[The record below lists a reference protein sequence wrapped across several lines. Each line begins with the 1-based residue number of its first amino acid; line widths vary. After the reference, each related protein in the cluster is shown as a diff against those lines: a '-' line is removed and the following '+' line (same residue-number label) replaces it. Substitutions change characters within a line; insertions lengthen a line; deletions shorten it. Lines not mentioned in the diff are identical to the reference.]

1 MSRVT
6 DIPHLVYTAEFKLEA
21 VKLAKE
27 VGVAEAAR
35 RLDMPTSSI
44 RNWMKSEARSRLTGE
59 GNRRQPVSEA
69 QAEIARLRR
78 EVASLKA
85 DNEILRKAAAYF
97 AKGSRRSTPGSKA
110 KAITTRCV
118 SDLPRPGRVAH
129 GVPAVAQATAI
140 DATTSQ

>member
-6 DIPHLVYTAEFKLEA
+6 DIPHRVYTAEFKLESL
-21 VKLAKE
+21 KLAEE

-44 RNWMKSEARSRLTGE
+44 RNWMRPETRSRLTGE

-69 QAEIARLRR
+69 QAEITRLRR
-78 EVASLKA
+78 EVASLKV

-97 AKGSRRSTPGSKA
+97 AKGSR
-110 KAITTRCV
+110 
-118 SDLPRPGRVAH
+118 
-129 GVPAVAQATAI
+129 
-140 DATTSQ
+140 

>member
-6 DIPHLVYTAEFKLEA
+6 DIPHRVYTAEFKLEA
-21 VKLAKE
+21 VKLAEE

-44 RNWMKSEARSRLTGE
+44 RNWMKPEARSRLTGE

-69 QAEIARLRR
+69 QAEITRLRR
-78 EVASLKA
+78 EVASLNV

-97 AKGSRRSTPGSKA
+97 AKGSR
-110 KAITTRCV
+110 
-118 SDLPRPGRVAH
+118 
-129 GVPAVAQATAI
+129 
-140 DATTSQ
+140 